1 MSRITLSPNAKTVTA
16 SLSKDVG
23 KIVDQISKD
32 LFTAIKNKTPV
43 ASGRAKRSWRLKK
56 SSKNRYSISNK
67 VPYATRLDGGYS
79 NQAPKG
85 MTRPSLREVATKY
98 RR

>member
-32 LFTAIKNKTPV
+32 LFTAVKNKTPV

-79 NQAPKG
+79 TQAPKG